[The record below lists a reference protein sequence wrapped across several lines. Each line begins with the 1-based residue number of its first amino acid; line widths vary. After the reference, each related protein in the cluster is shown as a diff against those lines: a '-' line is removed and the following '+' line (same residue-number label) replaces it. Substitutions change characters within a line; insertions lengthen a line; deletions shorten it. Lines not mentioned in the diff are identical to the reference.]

1 MLFVMFYQLRTTLK
15 CFLTTKCIP
24 WSSSITMYQLTS
36 NHQLCHFI
44 FPQLLTSCWTSLPSF
59 LISLN
64 GSYISTPS
72 FFSPTFITCISIHSV
87 PLLQC
92 SNDSPF
98 SLWSIPKLEAGGT
111 QKKQM
116 SYRVFFPLTNL
127 QIIWRCVAV
136 CNLSTSATLATDLY
150 VSKRIHAMPL
160 ALSNNPIRHVYV
172 YYFNHHILQS
182 TTQVTL
188 ENPVWYIQQRF
199 HAGLPFHA
207 PFSSCGR
214 WYVFLLDLA
223 DLPYLLPSA
232 QFSMT
237 ILTFYR
243 DDA

>member
-1 MLFVMFYQLRTTLK
+1 MDHTSRHHHSSRQLPVLAYLFILCPYSNVR
-15 CFLTTKCIP
+15 
-24 WSSSITMYQLTS
+24 IT
-36 NHQLCHFI
+36 H
-44 FPQLLTSCWTSLPSF
+44 P
-59 LISLN
+59 
-64 GSYISTPS
+64 
-72 FFSPTFITCISIHSV
+72 
-87 PLLQC
+87 
-92 SNDSPF
+92 SPF
-98 SLWSIPKLEAGGT
+98 GVFPNLKLAGPE
-111 QKKQM
+111 M
-116 SYRVFFPLTNL
+116 SYSPSFPLTNL

-160 ALSNNPIRHVYV
+160 ASSNNPIRHVYV